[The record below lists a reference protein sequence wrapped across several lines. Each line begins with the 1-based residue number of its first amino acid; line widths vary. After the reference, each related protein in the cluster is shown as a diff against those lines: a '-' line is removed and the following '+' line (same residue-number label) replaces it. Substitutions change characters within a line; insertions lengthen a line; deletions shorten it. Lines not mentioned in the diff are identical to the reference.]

1 MSGEPKA
8 SDKPS
13 DPFVYRVVVPSDWH
27 QAKESGEVPAVEVD
41 RLDGYFHLSP
51 QDQILV
57 TAGLYFSPEQA
68 PAVIEFEA
76 AALGADLVW
85 EPVPER
91 DGRLFPHLYA
101 KTLPLSAARAL
112 IELKAMPDGTFSFG
126 SRTAVGDT
134 AAQAD

>member
-1 MSGEPKA
+1 MLGEPKE

-13 DPFVYRVVVPSDWH
+13 DLFVYRVVVPSDWH
-27 QAKESGEVPAVEVD
+27 QAKESGQIPAVEVD

-51 QDQILV
+51 RDQILV
-57 TAGLYFSPEQA
+57 TAGLYFSPDQA

-101 KTLPLSAARAL
+101 ETLPLSAARAL

-126 SRTAVGDT
+126 PRTAVGNT
-134 AAQAD
+134 AVQAD